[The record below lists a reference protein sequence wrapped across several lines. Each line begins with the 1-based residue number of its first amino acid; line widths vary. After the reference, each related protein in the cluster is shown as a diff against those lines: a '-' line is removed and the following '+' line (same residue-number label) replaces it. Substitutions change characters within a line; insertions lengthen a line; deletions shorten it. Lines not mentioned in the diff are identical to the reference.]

1 MWGAA
6 LLSRLTTDAPLFLRM
21 PGLARDPRGRVRSEL
36 FVPVLYNF
44 IRSKRKGSGQSV
56 SQSVIHGPTPRSP
69 LHRPRSLSV
78 NGLRRPRWWSS
89 SLCLCAVALAVAPV
103 HVSVDTSTSRC
114 VGGELETSS
123 ATPIERHTKNRTPI
137 LRRVCQLGKFVF
149 CLTGPYLT
157 GQATIGRL
165 ELPPGEGR
173 FVDPPTGSHSGSA
186 APVAVQG
193 RLCRETLSLS
203 ETETIKVCLLSHRT

>member
-1 MWGAA
+1 MRGAA

-44 IRSKRKGSGQSV
+44 IRSSQVKSSQVKSKRKGSGQSV
-56 SQSVIHGPTPRSP
+56 SQSVISRSHPALTPPPAPIFVREWTEATSVVVLVFVP
-69 LHRPRSLSV
+69 L
-78 NGLRRPRWWSS
+78 
-89 SLCLCAVALAVAPV
+89 AVALAVAPV

-137 LRRVCQLGKFVF
+137 LRRLCQLH
-149 CLTGPYLT
+149 
-157 GQATIGRL
+157 IG
-165 ELPPGEGR
+165 
-173 FVDPPTGSHSGSA
+173 SQS
-186 APVAVQG
+186 
-193 RLCRETLSLS
+193 
-203 ETETIKVCLLSHRT
+203 